1 MKKQA
6 ILMLL
11 TCFMLVGCSQ
21 RDNNNQ
27 SDVSSSTTE
36 MTEASAKGK
45 KTSESKESV
54 SSSSNQETN
63 SSMETADKL
72 RKDELSY
79 SSTLEKLQADQSE
92 GHATLYAFYDIDQN
106 GTPELLTGHMSTN
119 GDYYLTAIYYLN
131 QGVSTYLAQSKV
143 AQVGGSR
150 EGATI
155 YTDGTVFYARWH
167 ALRPEAEGY
176 MYRLRSDNTGFDIEK
191 EGEFHILGV
200 ESDDERSVDSVFGL
214 NSKTPIDLASLT
226 WKDISSYSPSY

>member
-1 MKKQA
+1 MKKRA
-6 ILMLL
+6 ILVLL
-11 TCFMLVGCSQ
+11 TFFMLVGCSQ
-21 RDNNNQ
+21 GINNQ

-36 MTEASAKGK
+36 RTEASAKGK

-92 GHATLYAFYDIDQN
+92 GHAKLYAFYDIDQN

-119 GDYYLTAIYYLN
+119 GDYYLAALYYLN

-200 ESDDERSVDSVFGL
+200 ESNDERSADSVFGL
-214 NSKTPIDLASLT
+214 SSKTPLDLATLT
-226 WKDISSYSPSY
+226 WKDISSYSRDY

>member
-36 MTEASAKGK
+36 RIEASDKRG
-45 KTSESKESV
+45 KTSESKESA
-54 SSSSNQETN
+54 SRSSNQDTN
-63 SSMETADKL
+63 SSMEATDRL

-79 SSTLEKLQADQSE
+79 ASTLEKLQADKSE
-92 GHATLYAFYDIDQN
+92 GHAKLYAFYDIDHN
-106 GTPELLTGHMSTN
+106 GTLELLTGDMSTN
-119 GDYYLTAIYYLN
+119 GDYYLAAIYYLN
-131 QGVSTYLAQSKV
+131 QRVSTYLAQSKV
-143 AQVGGSR
+143 ALVGGSR
-150 EGATI
+150 EGVTI
-155 YTDGTVFYARWH
+155 YTDGTIFYARWH

-176 MYRLRSDNTGFDIEK
+176 IYRLRRDNTGFDIEK

-200 ESDDERSVDSVFGL
+200 ESNDERSADSVFGL
-214 NSKTPIDLASLT
+214 SSKTPLDLATLT
-226 WKDISSYSPSY
+226 WKDISSYSLNH